1 MVVGKEIRAKT
12 DEMGQNVEPRPEG
25 RGLGLRPRDRSGEPR
40 TWMLARGGEVPP
52 QRRRQKEE
60 GGDSEEEKE
69 GGRSLEEG
77 SGRREGAAEPT
88 AGSRAQGAPE
98 GGAERGQR
106 RAAGER
112 PHSSPHISAVCDRAC
127 PRGPRRPGARALTSA
142 EAARAQH
149 RAGAGRGTGAG
160 GRRSGPAR
168 PRPMSMSANT
178 MIFMILGASIVMVSG
193 GASRARPLLL
203 PPARAP
209 TPPRFLVYPP
219 ERPALPSAI
228 CLALPSLLSCAALAP
243 AALRFPTHPPTH
255 PGSPT
260 LPTRH
265 PLRPGPLLAL
275 TGHGLFQAIACLMDM
290 NALLDRFHNYILPH
304 LRGEDRVC
312 HCNCGR

>member
-1 MVVGKEIRAKT
+1 MLTFLPLSGTRGPRRRVLICRSRERPPGPGQKEFSVVLGKEIRAKT
-12 DEMGQNVEPRPEG
+12 DEMGQNVDPRPEG
-25 RGLGLRPRDRSGEPR
+25 RGLGLRHRERSGEPR
-40 TWMLARGGEVPP
+40 PCMLARGGEIPP
-52 QRRRQKEE
+52 QRRRQQEE

-77 SGRREGAAEPT
+77 RGRREGAAEPT
-88 AGSRAQGAPE
+88 AGSRVQGAPE
-98 GGAERGQR
+98 GRAERGQR
-106 RAAGER
+106 LAASER
-112 PHSSPHISAVCDRAC
+112 PHGSPHISASCDRAC
-127 PRGPRRPGARALTSA
+127 PWGPRRPGARALTSA

-209 TPPRFLVYPP
+209 TPPRFLVYRPA
-219 ERPALPSAI
+219 RPALPSAA
-228 CLALPSLLSCAALAP
+228 CPALPSLLPCAALAP

-255 PGSPT
+255 PGSPM
-260 LPTRH
+260 LPLGT
-265 PLRPGPLLAL
+265 PFGPA
-275 TGHGLFQAIACLMDM
+275 HSS
-290 NALLDRFHNYILPH
+290 P
-304 LRGEDRVC
+304 
-312 HCNCGR
+312 

>member
-1 MVVGKEIRAKT
+1 
-12 DEMGQNVEPRPEG
+12 MGQNVELRPEG
-25 RGLGLRPRDRSGEPR
+25 RGLRPRHRDRSGEPQP
-40 TWMLARGGEVPP
+40 WKLARGGEVPP
-52 QRRRQKEE
+52 PRRRQKEE

-69 GGRSLEEG
+69 GGRSREEG
-77 SGRREGAAEPT
+77 RGRREGASAPT

-98 GGAERGQR
+98 GGAECGQQ

-112 PHSSPHISAVCDRAC
+112 PYSSPHISATGARAC
-127 PRGPRRPGARALTSA
+127 SGGPRRPGARALTSA

-178 MIFMILGASIVMVSG
+178 MIFMILGASIVMVSV

-209 TPPRFLVYPP
+209 TPPRSLVYWPA
-219 ERPALPSAI
+219 RPALPSAV
-228 CLALPSLLSCAALAP
+228 CPTLPSRLPCGGPRPGCP
-243 AALRFPTHPPTH
+243 AFPQSSTPTLH

-260 LPTRH
+260 LPLGT
-265 PLRPGPLLAL
+265 LFGPA
-275 TGHGLFQAIACLMDM
+275 HSS
-290 NALLDRFHNYILPH
+290 P
-304 LRGEDRVC
+304 
-312 HCNCGR
+312 